1 MLAFL
6 ELKNEEAKKSNIT
19 KKMNEEKKKEIK
31 LMVSFSSLY
40 LSCCLEYSDCLAHGK

>member
-19 KKMNEEKKKEIK
+19 KKMNEVKKE
-31 LMVSFSSLY
+31 
-40 LSCCLEYSDCLAHGK
+40 GN